1 MTSPILPCTFGKEQH
16 QLSSAGSMNASSA
29 AVGKNATMVVENGG
43 LLVRGGGGR
52 GAEGVGGS
60 VLASAPLGALVVV
73 TAYLTAE
80 LERRTKL
87 GAVVGSPLLSF
98 ATFCLLR

>member
-1 MTSPILPCTFGKEQH
+1 MTSPILPGA
-16 QLSSAGSMNASSA
+16 LSGGQQRHHLMAASLNNALCAPARKDVIA
-29 AVGKNATMVVENGG
+29 AVENSG
-43 LLVRGGGGR
+43 LLVRGGRGG
-52 GAEGVGGS
+52 GDVI
-60 VLASAPLGALVVV
+60 ASAPLGALVVV